1 MLMIL
6 DGFGI
11 RKETYGNAIAAAN
24 TPVLDEMF
32 AKYPFMTIEASGEPV
47 GLPAGQM
54 GNSEVGHLNIGAGS
68 VIYQNLLKITRSI
81 QSGKFFENPALLG
94 AMKNAAAGHTLH
106 VMGLVSDGGASHAP

>member
-11 RKETYGNAIAAAN
+11 RKETKGNAIAAAKK
-24 TPVLDEMF
+24 PVLDELF
-32 AKYPFMTIEASGEPV
+32 AKYPFITIEASGEPV

-68 VIYQNLLKITRSI
+68 VVY
-81 QSGKFFENPALLG
+81 
-94 AMKNAAAGHTLH
+94 
-106 VMGLVSDGGASHAP
+106 